1 MDLKKSLYRVD
12 EVAEYFNVN
21 RSTVYR
27 WIDNGVLKSEKYVKT
42 IRISRESIEQL
53 REDCK
58 HDPMQ

>member
-1 MDLKKSLYRVD
+1 MELKKSLYRVD

-21 RSTVYR
+21 RSTIYR

>member
-1 MDLKKSLYRVD
+1 MELKKSLYRVD

-42 IRISRESIEQL
+42 IRIPRESIEQL

>member
-1 MDLKKSLYRVD
+1 MELKKSLYRVD

>member
-58 HDPMQ
+58 HDPVQ

>member
-42 IRISRESIEQL
+42 IRISRESIEQV